1 MNLHGILYFFVLM
14 NVFKFI
20 RFSHKTVIDKK
31 HVGRESD
38 FDTENFFYYCVSVTS
53 LRGIRNFVVH

>member
-1 MNLHGILYFFVLM
+1 MNLHGILYFLVLM

-31 HVGRESD
+31 HVERE
-38 FDTENFFYYCVSVTS
+38 FGKFVLLMFFGYESTRDS
-53 LRGIRNFVVH
+53 